1 MQIGMLPKLVEAFSD
16 TYDEDMMLY
25 PVQEKLFGLDSMSS
39 GCKVVTQIRKLTSFL
54 ERGVI
59 KGTICFLTTTGTA
72 LGAIEQISK
81 KIEHSINETINELSR
96 TERAAREEES
106 FPLSYLVR

>member
-1 MQIGMLPKLVEAFSD
+1 MLPKLVEAFSD

-54 ERGVI
+54 ERV
-59 KGTICFLTTTGTA
+59 LERH
-72 LGAIEQISK
+72 LEQLSK
-81 KIEHSINETINELSR
+81 SVKK
-96 TERAAREEES
+96 
-106 FPLSYLVR
+106 